1 MGNDKFTKVV
11 LTAIAVLLFVS
22 VGQNAGWICN
32 KGSGVC
38 NKEAHSQCPKAA
50 GQCKKAASQCKKGA
64 GGADNYRLLPLTQ
77 ARKVLRIDGN
87 TGQVWYLDTRGMKGW
102 RPISTLNDEE
112 MAEIDDARAGR
123 STPKKSKPLF
133 PIPGRTIDG
142 EDAAKGPEPQPA
154 PEVERTADGPEGDAP
169 Q

>member
-32 KGSGVC
+32 KGSGTC
-38 NKEAHSQCPKAA
+38 SKESKSQCPKAA
-50 GQCKKAASQCKKGA
+50 GQCKKGA

-77 ARKVLRIDGN
+77 ARKVLRIEGS

-102 RPISTLNDEE
+102 RPISTLSDEE
-112 MAEIDDARAGR
+112 VTAIEDARAGR
-123 STPKKSKPLF
+123 SKPKPAFPTP
-133 PIPGRTIDG
+133 GV
-142 EDAAKGPEPQPA
+142 PA
-154 PEVERTADGPEGDAP
+154 D
-169 Q
+169 